1 MSCPSEGQSVVNLFV
16 RDIQVMLHP
25 LDFSPGPTVDSQCF
39 ILSFV
44 ALMWSNIGQQSA
56 KVSDPVRLFSLLSLG
71 EIGRHTYVSLKDF
84 ILFTY
89 LFFHF
94 RRIT

>member
-1 MSCPSEGQSVVNLFV
+1 M
-16 RDIQVMLHP
+16 MLHP

-89 LFFHF
+89 LFIFSFQENNLILFHLLPKDF
-94 RRIT
+94 VINK